1 MRLLFFIIIVVFLL
15 SGGVLYGTICANYS
29 PCAYEG
35 ECANNSTQAS
45 VKSTSGLNMLVVM
58 GAGYFLESHSNYQ
71 TFLNKVELS
80 ELYGLNFNELN
91 SLLEAAILSME
102 NARYIYY
109 DLKST
114 AAYTP
119 YNQAVIEN
127 LKAFDYDGYICGS
140 NLNPLVFKNVR
151 EYLAIGDVTGAY
163 NQIYKN
169 KSLLLEKLLFLK
181 SFVSKG
187 SLPPISE
194 IWDLNQSYSNELL
207 FGQYIAMIFS
217 SIL

>member
-1 MRLLFFIIIVVFLL
+1 MRRLFFIIIVVFLF

-35 ECANNSTQAS
+35 VCTNNSGQAS
-45 VKSTSGLNMLVVM
+45 VKSGGLNTLVVI
-58 GAGYFLESHSNYQ
+58 GAGYFLESHSSFQ
-71 TFLNKVELS
+71 SFLNKVELS
-80 ELYGLNFNELN
+80 ELYGVDFNELN
-91 SLLEAAILSME
+91 STLEAAILSME

-109 DLKST
+109 ALKTT
-114 AAYTP
+114 AASTP

-127 LKAFDYDGYICGS
+127 LKAFDYDGFIYGS

-163 NQIYKN
+163 NQIYLN
-169 KSLLLEKLLFLK
+169 KSLLLEKLLSLK
-181 SFVSKG
+181 SFVSQG
-187 SLPPISE
+187 SLPPIKE
-194 IWDLNQSYSNELL
+194 LWDLNQSYSNALL

>member
-1 MRLLFFIIIVVFLL
+1 MKRLFFIMLVVILFY
-15 SGGVLYGTICANYS
+15 GGVLYGTICANYS
-29 PCAYEG
+29 PCAYQG
-35 ECANNSTQAS
+35 ECPNNSTQTS
-45 VKSTSGLNMLVVM
+45 VKSTGGLNMLVVM
-58 GAGYFLESHSNYQ
+58 GAGYFLESNSNFQ
-71 TFLNKVELS
+71 SFLNKVELS
-80 ELYGLNFNELN
+80 ELYGLDFNELN

-109 DLKST
+109 VLKTT
-114 AAYTP
+114 AANTP

-127 LKAFDYDGYICGS
+127 LKAFDYDGYVYEN

-169 KSLLLEKLLFLK
+169 KSLLLEKLLLLK

-187 SLPPISE
+187 SLPPIKE
-194 IWDLNQSYSNELL
+194 IWNLNQSYSNELL

>member
-1 MRLLFFIIIVVFLL
+1 MRLLSFLIIVFFLC
-15 SGGVLYGTICANYS
+15 SGVLLNGTICANYS

-35 ECANNSTQAS
+35 ECPDNSSGQAS
-45 VKSTSGLNMLVVM
+45 VKSSGLNTLVVM
-58 GAGYFLESHSNYQ
+58 GAGCFLESHSNFQ
-71 TFLNKVELS
+71 LFLNKVELS
-80 ELYGLNFNELN
+80 EIHGLDFNELN
-91 SLLEAAILSME
+91 STLEATISSME

-109 DLKST
+109 ALKTT
-114 AAYTP
+114 AASTP

-127 LKAFDYDGYICGS
+127 LKAFDYDGFISGS

-163 NQIYKN
+163 NQIYHN
-169 KSLLLEKLLFLK
+169 KSLLLEKLLHLK
-181 SFVSKG
+181 GFISQG

-194 IWDLNQSYSNELL
+194 LWSINQSYSNALL